1 MKEEVITM
9 TEEEIQEELIK
20 LYRHNLHLK
29 QVVRFDTDKLNDVL
43 DMLDLPENNLLIKRL
58 KELD

>member
-9 TEEEIQEELIK
+9 TEEEVQEELIK
-20 LYRHNLHLK
+20 LDRHNLHIK

-58 KELD
+58 KELN

>member
-9 TEEEIQEELIK
+9 TEEEVQGELIK
-20 LYRHNLHLK
+20 LDRHNLHLK

-58 KELD
+58 KELN